1 MCSVHNLVS
10 NWLMRYWDRKRKHPS
25 SMYIRLWTAYFLAC
39 YFGCSAFSGTVP
51 SSLALTKPS
60 LLIYQIALWFLLTYY
75 GVEWSVQSIENW
87 VKTFL
92 ISLVVAAI
100 PLIALLVSTPTLLPW
115 ESISIPYLPTFHVIA
130 TMAPWVGSIM
140 YHMFMN
146 HCSGYPVYKAVLTI
160 DVLGI

>member
-1 MCSVHNLVS
+1 MEILEV
-10 NWLMRYWDRKRKHPS
+10 RKMLRT
-25 SMYIRLWTAYFLAC
+25 I
-39 YFGCSAFSGTVP
+39 
-51 SSLALTKPS
+51 LTS
-60 LLIYQIALWFLLTYY
+60 Q
-75 GVEWSVQSIENW
+75 
-87 VKTFL
+87 KTFL

-160 DVLGI
+160 DVLGIWTTQTTGTVNDFSLRQLNSGQGLIFYTL

>member
-1 MCSVHNLVS
+1 MA
-10 NWLMRYWDRKRKHPS
+10 
-25 SMYIRLWTAYFLAC
+25 AYRDGN
-39 YFGCSAFSGTVP
+39 FGW
-51 SSLALTKPS
+51 KEN
-60 LLIYQIALWFLLTYY
+60 
-75 GVEWSVQSIENW
+75 VENDFELYRTSH
-87 VKTFL
+87 KTFL
-92 ISLVVAAI
+92 IFLVVAAI

-160 DVLGI
+160 DVLGIWTTQTTGTVNGFSLR

>member
-1 MCSVHNLVS
+1 MA
-10 NWLMRYWDRKRKHPS
+10 
-25 SMYIRLWTAYFLAC
+25 AYRDGN
-39 YFGCSAFSGTVP
+39 FGW
-51 SSLALTKPS
+51 KEN
-60 LLIYQIALWFLLTYY
+60 
-75 GVEWSVQSIENW
+75 VENDFELYRTSH
-87 VKTFL
+87 KTFL
-92 ISLVVAAI
+92 IFLVVAAI

-160 DVLGI
+160 DVLGIWTTQTTGTVNDFSLRQLNSGQGLIFYTL